1 MKFNV
6 KDYCFYLNPFENSV
20 LLYLKKLG
28 VITED
33 FRIPCEEFITIK
45 GLERVCIPSDGNFD
59 SKLMIIG
66 QNPGKTE
73 YEKEKPFVGP
83 SGQLLWECF
92 NELGYKREDFYI
104 TNAMK
109 CFLETEEIKSD
120 YLKTCACSILLRE
133 LVHIKPERILLLG
146 EKALQGFFYALNLP
160 LSKTKQIERNKVYQF
175 DLTALGIGKV
185 KVVYTYHPSYI
196 LRNIQEN
203 PQYWKKEF
211 MQGLGVFL
219 QDHRD
224 LSKSK
229 EKIFFIKEREDFEK
243 VLFPKLK
250 EEIEKGNPIVLDLEL
265 LNVEVFD
272 KKNKVIAIG
281 LGFSDGSS
289 CVIQCLNVGIGGKVE
304 YQNLDLIKKTLTEYL
319 TKAKII
325 GHNVKFDIVAI
336 YYLLGVDLQENVY
349 MDTICM
355 YHLLNEK
362 GPFGLKEL
370 ASIYSDFGKDYA
382 KEINEVL
389 KKHKDKWIYYIP
401 MDKILE
407 YCGIDCLVTYDL
419 YKQFVKKIQK
429 EDEVIAE
436 ANKSMEKMI
445 KVNLQ
450 QKRVAPIINYRVS
463 SLQSLLN
470 YVMKH
475 YKLIIEMEKNGLPF
489 DLAYISQVKET
500 VKSNLRDL
508 EQKLQEEAKLS
519 QNINWNST
527 KQVKEVFL
535 SLGYKSSIKTPK
547 GDYSYSEEA
556 LKKLAD
562 EGVKLAQ
569 LLLEYRK
576 LQKALTTYL
585 NIPEEYR
592 ELMRDVEGDEMLK
605 RLSCKI
611 KVHGTETGRLS
622 TSDPSFHTIPRDNL
636 YRQMIRA
643 EKGWLIV
650 SADYSMADLRM
661 IAGYSNCQSML
672 NDFASGVDF
681 HTLQASKIFKKSVEE
696 ITKEERS
703 IAKSINFAIAYQAS
717 DVGIAKMLNI
727 PVELAKHYID
737 SWFSDKKE
745 VVAWVNMIRDYYSK
759 FPDGS
764 YVYFWNIYGRIRRI
778 LKVSKSNRSEYEHH
792 LREAINFFPQSSV
805 ADTLMIALLRLE
817 KFLKERGLKDKVR
830 YLLTIHDAIL
840 LEVKEEVVEEV
851 AGLIKKAME
860 FPIPF
865 AYHNLVIPVDV
876 TINERWIKE

>member
-6 KDYCFYLNPFENSV
+6 KEYCFYLNPFENSV

-28 VITED
+28 IITDEYK
-33 FRIPCEEFITIK
+33 IPCEEFITIK
-45 GLERVCIPSDGNFD
+45 GLEKVCIPSDGNFD

-73 YEKEKPFVGP
+73 YEEEKPFVGP
-83 SGQLLWECF
+83 SGQLLWDCF
-92 NELGYKREDFYI
+92 SELGYKRSDFYI

-109 CFLETEEIKSD
+109 CFLETEEIRSD
-120 YLKTCACSILLRE
+120 YLKTCACSILLKE
-133 LVHIKPERILLLG
+133 LIYVKPERILLLG
-146 EKALQGFFYALNLP
+146 EKALQGFFYALNIP
-160 LSKTKQIERNKVYQF
+160 LSKSKQIERNKIYQF

-203 PQYWKKEF
+203 PQYWRKEF
-211 MQGLGVFL
+211 LKGLGVFL
-219 QDHRD
+219 QDHND
-224 LSKSK
+224 LYENKK
-229 EKIFFIKEREDFEK
+229 KIVFIKERNNFEK
-243 VLFPKLK
+243 ILFPKLE

-265 LNVEVFD
+265 MNVEVFD
-272 KKNKVIAIG
+272 KNNKIVAIG
-281 LGFSDGSS
+281 LGFSDGSA
-289 CVIQCLNVGIGGKVE
+289 CVIQCINVGIGGKIE
-304 YQNLDLIKKTLTEYL
+304 YQNVDLIKRMMEEYL
-319 TKAKII
+319 KKAKIV
-325 GHNVKFDIVAI
+325 GHNLKFDILAI
-336 YYLLGVDLQENVY
+336 YNLFNVDLQDSVY

-370 ASIYSDFGKDYA
+370 SAIYSSFGKDYA
-382 KEINEVL
+382 KEVNDVF
-389 KKHKDKWIYYIP
+389 KKHKEKWVYYIP
-401 MDKILE
+401 MEKILE
-407 YCGIDCLVTYDL
+407 YCGVDCLVTYDL
-419 YKQFVKKIQK
+419 YKQFLKKFK
-429 EDEVIAE
+429 EEDKVVAE
-436 ANKSMEKMI
+436 ANKTMEKMT
-445 KVNLQ
+445 KLNLQ
-450 QKRVAPIINYRVS
+450 QKRVSPLINYRVI
-463 SLQSLLN
+463 SLQSLLD

-489 DLAYISQVKET
+489 DLVYIDQVKEE
-500 VKSNLRDL
+500 VKSNLRSL
-508 EQKLQEEAKLS
+508 EQKLQEEANLS

-535 SLGYKSSIKTPK
+535 SLGYKSSVKTQK

-585 NIPEEYR
+585 NIPDDYK
-592 ELMRDVEGDEMLK
+592 ELMREVENNDGLK

-611 KVHGTETGRLS
+611 KIHGTETGRLS
-622 TSDPSFHTIPRDNL
+622 TSDPSFHTIPRDNF

-696 ITKEERS
+696 ISKEERS
-703 IAKSINFAIAYQAS
+703 IAKNINFAIAYQAS

-727 PVELAKHYID
+727 PEELAKHYREQ
-737 SWFSDKKE
+737 WFSDKRE
-745 VVAWVNMIRDYYSK
+745 VVSWINMIKDYYNK

-764 YVYFWNIYGRIRRI
+764 FVYFWNVYGRIRRI
-778 LKVSKSNRSEYEHH
+778 MKVSRKNRSEYEHH
-792 LREAINFFPQSSV
+792 IREAINFFPQSSV
-805 ADTLMIALLRLE
+805 ADTLMMALLRLD
-817 KFLKERGLKDKVR
+817 KFLREYDLKDKVR

-840 LEVKEEVVEEV
+840 LEVKEEVVNEV
-851 AGLIKKAME
+851 TQLVKKAME

-865 AYHNLVIPVDV
+865 VYHNLVIPVDI
-876 TINERWIKE
+876 TINERWVKE